1 MREYRPHDCSCPCVK
16 GSRVG
21 EVSEDRRG
29 EVREVG
35 PWGQGAGEGLGP
47 FQNYL
52 SAKANVLRAFP
63 MASFVVFLMASLGL
77 YNKGMASLV
86 CLVAG
91 RVAGEEG
98 ALTVVGGRRG
108 GEQRR

>member
-77 YNKGMASLV
+77 YNKGMASLG
-86 CLVAG
+86 CLAG
-91 RVAGEEG
+91 RG
-98 ALTVVGGRRG
+98 AARGRRRG
-108 GEQRR
+108 CAHSCSR

>member
-29 EVREVG
+29 EVREG

-47 FQNYL
+47 FQNYSVG
-52 SAKANVLRAFP
+52 SAIGLPNGQFWR
-63 MASFVVFLMASLGL
+63 VVLMASLGISCT
-77 YNKGMASLV
+77 NKGMASLV
-86 CLVAG
+86 CLAG
-91 RVAGEEG
+91 RVAGERG